1 MGDLSEGLAGSPQKA
16 IQMANNAFKAV
27 NKMNLK
33 VPFIMTKG
41 NHDITGP
48 GAKEAFEKVYL
59 PNMAKLAGHPSLQS
73 ANYTTTLDDV
83 LFVCYDP
90 WDRNPEGLQQLE
102 KSLAGSKATYKFVML
117 HEPVIPVNERCWH
130 VFRQDNA
137 KREQLLQIIA
147 SQQAIV
153 LCAHLHLY
161 SVVCRDTPWGPIVQI
176 LVNSVIK
183 DKNML
188 VPKNV
193 VADYGPEFVTVHPQW
208 QPSTLQQR
216 MEWID
221 KETPHIRFFKQM
233 DLPGYGILSI
243 DKENNKMQLEY
254 YAAFGEK
261 PYDTVNI
268 SELLTSN

>member
-1 MGDLSEGLAGSPQKA
+1 MNKILFVLLSLLTSLQSYSQEQNEKEVSFLLLGDIHYDLLEDHDMEWLSTKPDDLRQVTKEYSIFTKNTWPEFSRIISGKVQKHQPSIKAVLQMGDLSEGLAGSPQKA
-16 IQMANNAFKAV
+16 IQMANSAFKAV

-59 PNMAKLAGHPSLQS
+59 PNMARLAGHPSLQS
-73 ANYTTTLDDV
+73 TNYTTTLDDV

-117 HEPVIPVNERCWH
+117 HELVIPVNERCWH

-137 KREQLLQIIA
+137 KR
-147 SQQAIV
+147 
-153 LCAHLHLY
+153 
-161 SVVCRDTPWGPIVQI
+161 
-176 LVNSVIK
+176 
-183 DKNML
+183 
-188 VPKNV
+188 
-193 VADYGPEFVTVHPQW
+193 
-208 QPSTLQQR
+208 
-216 MEWID
+216 
-221 KETPHIRFFKQM
+221 
-233 DLPGYGILSI
+233 
-243 DKENNKMQLEY
+243 MQLEY

>member
-59 PNMAKLAGHPSLQS
+59 PNMARLAGHPSLQS

-137 KREQLLQIIA
+137 KR
-147 SQQAIV
+147 
-153 LCAHLHLY
+153 
-161 SVVCRDTPWGPIVQI
+161 
-176 LVNSVIK
+176 
-183 DKNML
+183 
-188 VPKNV
+188 
-193 VADYGPEFVTVHPQW
+193 
-208 QPSTLQQR
+208 
-216 MEWID
+216 
-221 KETPHIRFFKQM
+221 
-233 DLPGYGILSI
+233 
-243 DKENNKMQLEY
+243 MQLEY
-254 YAAFGEK
+254 YTAFGEK